1 MKIPEDRSNIL
12 KFLSLISLIAIG
24 FGLIHYTE
32 FGQYLRPGKIRE
44 MILSFGLWAPAIYL
58 LLFSIGPVFL
68 WPEAILAIA
77 AGLTFGP
84 LWGTLLTILG
94 ATMGGTLAFL
104 VARYLGRDF
113 VKRFIRGRLKTLDE
127 KSAEHGFKIIFF
139 LRLIPLVPF
148 NALDYAAGLSKI
160 RLGDYALGT
169 FLGVMPGAFAY
180 VNLGSK
186 LENIYSWE
194 FVLAV
199 ILLGS
204 LVFIQAVYQRW
215 SAGRPIGK
223 LVVLMLFVL
232 GVILFLYFDLG
243 RYLTLTELKAHREA
257 LLAYTEAHYGFAV
270 TLFILIYGLQTALS
284 LPGAT
289 VLTLGGGF
297 VFGVLPAILYV
308 NIGATTGATL
318 AFLASRYL
326 FRDLVE
332 RMLGEKIQPIQK
344 GFAKNAFHYLL
355 TLRLIPLFPFFL
367 VNLVSG
373 LTRIRTT
380 TYVLTTSVGII
391 PGSFVYCNAGRQL
404 GSINSLEEIASPRVI
419 GAFTLLGLF
428 AFLPVLYKRFKKP
441 VVI

>member
-1 MKIPEDRSNIL
+1 MKAPDDRSNTF
-12 KFLSLISLIAIG
+12 KFLILISLLVIAFG
-24 FGLIHYTE
+24 FIHFTDL
-32 FGQYLRPGKIRE
+32 GRYLMPGRIRKI
-44 MILSFGLWAPAIYL
+44 ILSFGLWAPVVYL
-58 LLFSIGPVFL
+58 LLFSIGPVFM
-68 WPEAILAIA
+68 WPEAVLAMA
-77 AGLTFGP
+77 AGLAFGP

-113 VKRFIRGRLKTLDE
+113 VKRFFQGRLKMLDE

-139 LRLIPLVPF
+139 LRLVPLVPF

-160 RLGDYALGT
+160 RFGDYALGT
-169 FLGVMPGAFAY
+169 FLGIMPGAFAY
-180 VNLGSK
+180 VNLGSN
-186 LENIYSWE
+186 LEDIYSWK

-199 ILLGS
+199 MLLGS
-204 LVFIQAVYQRW
+204 LVFIQAFYQRW
-215 SAGRPIGK
+215 RGGKPIGK
-223 LVVLMLFVL
+223 LIILMLFVL
-232 GVILFLYFDLG
+232 AVILFFYFDMG
-243 RYLTLTELKAHREA
+243 RYLTLAELKAHREA
-257 LLAYTEAHYGFAV
+257 LLAYTGAHYGFAV
-270 TLFILIYGLQTALS
+270 ALFILIYCLQTAFS

-332 RMLGEKIQPIQK
+332 RRFGEKIQPIQQ
-344 GFAKNAFHYLL
+344 GFTKNAFHYLL
-355 TLRLIPLFPFFL
+355 MLRLIPLFPFFL

-380 TYVLTTSVGII
+380 TYVLTTAVGIL

-428 AFLPVLYKRFKKP
+428 ALLPVLYRRFKKP
-441 VVI
+441 VAI